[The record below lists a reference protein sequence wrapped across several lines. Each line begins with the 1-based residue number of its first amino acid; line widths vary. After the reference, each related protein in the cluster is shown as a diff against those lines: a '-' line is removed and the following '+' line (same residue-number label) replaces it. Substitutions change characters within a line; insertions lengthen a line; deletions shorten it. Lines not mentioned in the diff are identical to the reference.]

1 MPDQVLPMKIA
12 IFHDYF
18 NAIGGGE
25 RVVVELARILDADI
39 ITTDPDVT
47 ELLNKNI
54 RVKSLGIT
62 PKIPALKQISASK
75 KFYLADYSKDY
86 DFFIFT
92 GNWSRSAARHHH
104 PNLWY
109 CFTPVRAFYDLYETF
124 LHRQNFIS
132 RQLFRLWTTGQRV
145 LDQYTVSNLDRIATI
160 SGTVHERVKKYYE
173 RDSEIIYPPVDVSRY
188 RCENFGEFWLSVNR
202 LYPEKRID
210 LQIDC
215 FRRMPEEQLIIVG
228 GFAYGDHA
236 ANYALNLSKDL
247 PENVKI
253 LGEIPEKELIKLYS
267 NCKGHICT
275 AMDEDFGLTPLE
287 AMASGKAV
295 VAVNEGGYCETITD
309 YTGILVD
316 PCIEQITR
324 AVKVVSANPGKYRE
338 ACIKRA
344 SEFDLPVFAEKIKK
358 IIYTDI

>member
-1 MPDQVLPMKIA
+1 MKIA

-25 RVVVELARILDADI
+25 RVVLELARILDADV
-39 ITTDPDVT
+39 ITTDPDVIIS
-47 ELLNKNI
+47 LNKNI
-54 RVKSLGIT
+54 RVKSLGPT
-62 PKIPALKQISASK
+62 PKIPVLKQISAAK
-75 KFYLADYSKDY
+75 KFYLTDFSKDY

-92 GNWSRSAARHHH
+92 GNWSRSAAYHHH

-109 CFTPVRAFYDLYETF
+109 CFTPVRAFYDLYDTF
-124 LHRQNFIS
+124 LHRQGIIS
-132 RQLFRLWTTGQRV
+132 RQLFRLWTTGHRV
-145 LDQYTVSNLDRIATI
+145 LDQYTVTNLDRIATI
-160 SGTVHERVKKYYE
+160 SGTVQERIKKYYQ

-202 LYPEKRID
+202 LYPEKRIE

-215 FRRMPEEQLIIVG
+215 FRCMPEEQLIIVG
-228 GFAYGDHA
+228 GFARGDHA
-236 ANYALNLSKDL
+236 AGYARGLVKDL

-253 LGEIPEKELIKLYS
+253 LGEIPENELIKLYS

-287 AMASGKAV
+287 AMASGKGV
-295 VAVNEGGYCETITD
+295 VAVNEGGYRETITD
-309 YTGILVD
+309 STGILVN
-316 PCIEQITR
+316 PSIEQITR
-324 AVKVVSANPGKYRE
+324 AVKVISANPGKYRE

-344 SEFDLPVFAEKIKK
+344 SEFDLPVFTKKIKR
-358 IIYTDI
+358 IIGEDI